1 MAVIL
6 LVASLVA
13 CLFLVLLG
21 FPGLWLM
28 VGTALLYNWIAGT
41 TFGTATLLTV
51 GALALVAEIL
61 EFTLSAR
68 YTRRYGGS
76 PRAGWG
82 AIVGGFLGAMAG
94 IPIPI
99 LGSVIG
105 ALAGAFIGALVLEY
119 TRAEATR
126 GSATRVAWGA
136 LIARVAAA
144 GAKTGIGCAIAAILL
159 VVVAGS

>member
-1 MAVIL
+1 M
-6 LVASLVA
+6 
-13 CLFLVLLG
+13 
-21 FPGLWLM
+21 
-28 VGTALLYNWIAGT
+28 
-41 TFGTATLLTV
+41 ATLVTV
-51 GALALVAEIL
+51 AALAVVAEVL

-94 IPIPI
+94 IPVPI
-99 LGSVIG
+99 IGSVIG
-105 ALAGAFIGALVLEY
+105 ALGGAFIGALVLEY

-136 LIARVAAA
+136 LIGRVVAA
-144 GAKTGIGCAIAAILL
+144 GAKIGIGCGIAAILL
-159 VVVAGS
+159 AVAARA